1 MCPAVAVNSKLE
13 YDVVEVES
21 LNEHDSSSGDTKKK
35 RLGIVLKDEKKLFL
49 IVASEL
55 VPTLEAKWGVKLVFK
70 RRLLGS
76 DLENYRL
83 IWMYQNEQLF
93 SSFFILPLLFVS
105 VTMCLKLLLFT
116 YGA

>member
-1 MCPAVAVNSKLE
+1 MCSAVAVNPKLE

-21 LNEHDSSSGDTKKK
+21 LNEHVSSSGDTKKK

-83 IWMYQNEQLF
+83 IWKYQNEQFF
-93 SSFFILPLLFVS
+93 SSFLTLPMLFVS
-105 VTMCLKLLLFT
+105 VTMCLKFSFFT
-116 YGA
+116 YGK

>member
-1 MCPAVAVNSKLE
+1 MNFVSEVHFFNHLSVLIYICQSFSSCLLSTVSCTAVAVNSKLE

-21 LNEHDSSSGDTKKK
+21 LNGHASSSGETRKK
-35 RLGIVLKDEKKLFL
+35 RLGVVLKDEKKLFL

-55 VPTLEAKWGVKLVFK
+55 VPKLEAKWGVKLVVK

-83 IWMYQNEQLF
+83 LAI
-93 SSFFILPLLFVS
+93 P
-105 VTMCLKLLLFT
+105 K
-116 YGA
+116 